1 MATQIQIRQGE
12 VMLEKVDPATV
23 PAGYVTAPADRALL
37 AHGETGNTHTVVPQV
52 DSSVAWLHDA
62 AVDISGINKESAAG
76 VIERNPRKVM
86 FVKVEGAGQVV
97 HSDQH
102 EAHAPAPV
110 DDGVYVILVKR
121 EQLPWE
127 KEARFVAD

>member
-12 VMLEKVDPATV
+12 VMLVKVNPEAV
-23 PAGYVTAPADRALL
+23 PAGYASAVTQRALL
-37 AHGETGNTHTVVPQV
+37 AHGESGNTHTVVPEV
-52 DSSVAWLHDA
+52 DSSVAWLYDA
-62 AVDISGINKESAAG
+62 AMDISGINKESAAKL
-76 VIERNPRKVM
+76 IERNPRKVM
-86 FVKVEGAGQVV
+86 FVKVEGAGQVI

-110 DDGVYVILVKR
+110 GEGTYMILVKR
-121 EQLPWE
+121 EQFPWE